1 MTTLARCL
9 LLYVKCSQGKR
20 AAVSEIDYARVTAQK
35 WYASRSRSTGVWY
48 AHNRDGVG
56 MHRYVMRAKK
66 GQVVDHIDGQ
76 GLNNVRENLRICTT
90 EENNANWRVRQP
102 RRGGGAP
109 LIGVRPCKGGFQ
121 ATVSYRGQKIKGGI
135 FSTPEEAARDYDRIK
150 VMLYG
155 EFACTHEMQGLIEPE
170 GDFAQKLIRQNNN
183 A

>member
-135 FSTPEEAARDYDRIK
+135 FSTPEEAAR
-150 VMLYG
+150 V
-155 EFACTHEMQGLIEPE
+155 EWVGL
-170 GDFAQKLIRQNNN
+170 RQILN
-183 A
+183 ALHVPDHAIDAAVSAIVWSTRPQVSEV